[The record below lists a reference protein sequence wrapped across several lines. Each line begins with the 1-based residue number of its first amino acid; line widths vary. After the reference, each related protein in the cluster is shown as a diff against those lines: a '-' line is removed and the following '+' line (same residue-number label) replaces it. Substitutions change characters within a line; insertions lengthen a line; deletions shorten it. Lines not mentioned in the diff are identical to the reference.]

1 MNQVSAVDR
10 GGLSGPAV
18 HKGTYH
24 GDIQL
29 DRYGRKLPKSAHGS
43 IPLEPMTNLSSQLV
57 HAAGKLFDRIAGP
70 ELLVRRITITA
81 NRVTEDAGVYQLSL
95 FTNTRKLEAEK
106 RLQSVLAGIKRK
118 YGKNAVLKGVNF
130 LDGATMRE
138 RNGQIGG
145 HRA

>member
-1 MNQVSAVDR
+1 M
-10 GGLSGPAV
+10 
-18 HKGTYH
+18 
-24 GDIQL
+24 
-29 DRYGRKLPKSAHGS
+29 
-43 IPLEPMTNLSSQLV
+43 
-57 HAAGKLFDRIAGP
+57 
-70 ELLVRRITITA
+70 RRITITA
-81 NRVTEDAGVYQLSL
+81 NRVTEDAGVYQLNL

-106 RLQSVLAGIKRK
+106 RLQSALVGIKRK